1 MVLQPDRILLDR
13 AIVVE
18 LEMIVIVIG
27 DALVLVGEVFA
38 ERMVGER
45 MSAAVGLV
53 FFVLGVRH
61 QALSSNTLVGPSPA
75 LAFAPRAD
83 RRSFGMPNDR
93 KWSQNGA
100 ERVTSGRRPR
110 AA

>member
-38 ERMVGER
+38 ERVVGER
-45 MSAAVGLV
+45 MSATVGLV

-61 QALSSNTLVGPSPA
+61 QALSSNTLCGLS
-75 LAFAPRAD
+75 LPRLRTAS
-83 RRSFGMPNDR
+83 RQAVIRHAERSEMVAKR
-93 KWSQNGA
+93 A